1 MPNIQKIAKS
11 YNINYSCIS
20 NNREI
25 DTKLTKILK
34 NDIAEIIEVKIDPKK
49 HLYPKLTS
57 QIGSNGKM
65 TTSPLEDLYPFI
77 NRDELKKIMISEI
90 NK

>member
-11 YNINYSCIS
+11 YTINYSCIS

-34 NDIAEIIEVKIDPKK
+34 NDIAEIIEVKIDPKNIYI
-49 HLYPKLTS
+49 LS
-57 QIGSNGKM
+57 
-65 TTSPLEDLYPFI
+65 
-77 NRDELKKIMISEI
+77 
-90 NK
+90 

>member
-1 MPNIQKIAKS
+1 MELKFQTLKS
-11 YNINYSCIS
+11 YTINYSCIS

-49 HLYPKLTS
+49 HLYPKLI
-57 QIGSNGKM
+57 QIGANGKM

-77 NRDELKKIMISEI
+77 NRDELKKL
-90 NK
+90 